1 MPMST
6 QAVEVACAFA
16 WRNYLLLHT
25 GVREDDERRDSLY
38 DYVTSICETRDYDFD
53 VLQVAA
59 IEYLKKLDE
68 SHEEWDARLAADD
81 VLAKCLA
88 ERRSRNG

>member
-1 MPMST
+1 MST
-6 QAVEVACAFA
+6 QAVEGACAFA

-25 GVREDDERRDSLY
+25 GISEDDERRDSLY
-38 DYVTSICETRDYDFD
+38 GYVTSICEGRDYDFD

-81 VLAKCLA
+81 VLAKWL
-88 ERRSRNG
+88 SRKRKSDNG